1 LVSTK
6 PSGSVFGFE
15 ADVVVLELLVVV
27 LPPVELLVCD
37 GEPVELPTVPVEPAE
52 LLADPAEPG
61 DSADEAEPLP
71 EPDADEG
78 PDS

>member
-1 LVSTK
+1 
-6 PSGSVFGFE
+6 VFGFE

-52 LLADPAEPG
+52 LLAEPG